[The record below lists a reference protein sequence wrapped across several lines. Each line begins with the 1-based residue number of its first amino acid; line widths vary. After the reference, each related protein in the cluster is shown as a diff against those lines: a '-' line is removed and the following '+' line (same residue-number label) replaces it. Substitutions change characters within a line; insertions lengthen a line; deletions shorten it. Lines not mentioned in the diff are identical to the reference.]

1 MELMKTLIRNFWQA
15 DAGQTLTEYALLLV
29 FLLLFVVGLAINFQ
43 KSVSGVNTITNN
55 NLKAAASV
63 IN

>member
-1 MELMKTLIRNFWQA
+1 MKKLIRKFWQA

-29 FLLLFVVGLAINFQ
+29 FLLLAVVGLAINFQ
-43 KSVSGVNTITNN
+43 SSVAGVNAITNN
-55 NLKAAASV
+55 NLIAASSV

>member
-1 MELMKTLIRNFWQA
+1 MKKLIRTFWLA
-15 DAGQTLTEYALLLV
+15 DAGQTLTEYALLVV

-43 KSVSGVNTITNN
+43 RSISGVNAITNN
-55 NLKAAASV
+55 NLTAASSV